1 MPRPEP
7 SLRARALRYLAQR
20 EHSRAELRRKL
31 LRYAENPAE
40 VDALLDRLAAERWQ
54 DDTRFAQSLL
64 HRRRERHGNL
74 RIAQELAAHGVD
86 AERVADSLAA
96 LTEDELPRARAVWQ
110 RRFGQPPADAA
121 ERARQQRFLA
131 ARGFTA
137 GTIRA
142 VLRGA
147 GSEADDDASDPGEP
161 D

>member
-7 SLRARALRYLAQR
+7 SLKARALRYLAQR

-31 LRYAENPAE
+31 LRYAEDPAE
-40 VDALLDRLAAERWQ
+40 VDALLDRLAAEHWQ
-54 DDTRFAQSLL
+54 DDARFAQSLL

-74 RIAQELAAHGVD
+74 RIAQELATHGVD
-86 AERVADSLAA
+86 AELVAHSLAA
-96 LTEDELPRARAVWQ
+96 LAEDELPRARVVWQ

-137 GTIRA
+137 ATIRA
-142 VLRGA
+142 VLRSA
-147 GSEADDDASDPGEP
+147 GGDADDDGSAPCESG
-161 D
+161 